1 MRGQDYQLGY
11 AADAAGVAEHPE
23 RGHREGRKDAVV
35 TRREFLELAIAT
47 TVVAGVGHSSWAVET
62 KGGMPYRTL
71 GRTGEKV
78 SLVGLGGYHIGK
90 QADEQ
95 ESLRII
101 RTAIDN
107 GVNFM
112 DNCWD
117 YNDGA
122 SESRMGKALR
132 DGYRRQVFL
141 MTKIDGRNKNTAAK
155 QIDESLRRLQTDRI
169 DLLQFHEVI
178 RPSDPDRIFA
188 PQMSDQ
194 CYGSM
199 RRSRYQ
205 NVYCIAV

>member
-122 SESRMGKALR
+122 SEIRMGKALR
-132 DGYRRQVFL
+132 DVQNNVDIRRHCPTPGVAGRG
-141 MTKIDGRNKNTAAK
+141 TAKISRAHARGTRARNRLKLHRTDAVILAVTEVTRAA
-155 QIDESLRRLQTDRI
+155 L
-169 DLLQFHEVI
+169 H
-178 RPSDPDRIFA
+178 
-188 PQMSDQ
+188 
-194 CYGSM
+194 
-199 RRSRYQ
+199 
-205 NVYCIAV
+205 